1 MGDFPPSDERLTSAI
16 LAAQCS
22 VQTWNG
28 LGALGH
34 RGSTFLPSPSAPS
47 RTTAPKPKSNRI
59 LILSSESCCEEM
71 GGKGREVLTED
82 VEGEAPGSAGPVA
95 AARLRLQLAVAVRAP
110 VLLRDSVLRRGRPVL
125 RRRGP
130 VLRRSG
136 RRRRWGRL
144 GGGGGGSRDGAVV
157 GAAVEGVGGVGAGR
171 VDRLPF
177 LHHRRLCCCCYPHQP
192 NPSSSSSSKIKIN
205 RSSSS
210 SKARKPE

>member
-1 MGDFPPSDERLTSAI
+1 VAGEEGHGGLPALRR
-16 LAAQCS
+16 AADLGHLGGA
-22 VQTWNG
+22 V
-28 LGALGH
+28 LGADVERVGRVGASRVHLLAVAV
-34 RGSTFLPSPSAPS
+34 GSLAQ
-47 RTTAPKPKSNRI
+47 
-59 LILSSESCCEEM
+59 
-71 GGKGREVLTED
+71 ED